1 MACRDMVKIGNK
13 ISGGVSV
20 MTMPPWPGNKA
31 LLRPY
36 SGIMVV
42 NSPLISPYF
51 LGGVALGGWAP

>member
-1 MACRDMVKIGNK
+1 MVKIGNK
-13 ISGGVSV
+13 ISGGV
-20 MTMPPWPGNKA
+20 PPWPGNKA

-51 LGGVALGGWAP
+51 LGGVALGGGPLRFP